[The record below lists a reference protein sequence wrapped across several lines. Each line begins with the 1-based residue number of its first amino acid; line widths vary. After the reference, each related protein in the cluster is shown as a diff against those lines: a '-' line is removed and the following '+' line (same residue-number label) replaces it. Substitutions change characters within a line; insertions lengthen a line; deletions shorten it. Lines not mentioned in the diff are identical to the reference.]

1 MTTVNTRSGSNPAGK
16 SSDDASAAQE
26 QAEDNRSVCFG
37 SYDTTRPISERTF
50 RRYNLWLET
59 ATGKKLS
66 PTEIE
71 LSFLDFLRE
80 EPHTGYS
87 DGSTRIPAQSAALKT
102 TQELLRFRRLHLTL
116 AAKFGW
122 KVIADCLDRQ
132 VAIWDY
138 QVLSADIIML
148 RQLQPAAAAAAGAT
162 KRPPS
167 TTTSS
172 LRRWRETL
180 EAAAAAA
187 APGAAQRASAL
198 PPGSAALLQ
207 AACRIRTR

>member
-148 RQLQPAAAAAAGAT
+148 RQLQPGLFVKKAEATTKTKSSGGRGGGRRRNQAPAFNYNKLAAAMAGNAGG
-162 KRPPS
+162 RGGGRGAGRG
-167 TTTSS
+167 TT
-172 LRRWRETL
+172 
-180 EAAAAAA
+180 
-187 APGAAQRASAL
+187 G
-198 PPGSAALLQ
+198 
-207 AACRIRTR
+207 